1 MKTNKNRKMSGRSSN
16 VKQLLKSNVRWLNAS
31 RREGRPSSRVSR
43 CEAVIE
49 YAPSSSLLNKHGS
62 VSSTGLSGTACEL
75 VRVTDADGRVLR
87 KFPHVLRQALLGA
100 ASARTNEKMSREFF
114 GTLKRVGRV
123 ALREVARTPVIVAP
137 PAPVQQERQASP
149 EEPEVDAMEALR
161 LEMADQ
167 DDWDAE
173 TEEERASRE
182 KKERKERRKRSLTR
196 WVAKMDAERREARE
210 ERAATLMAA
219 AWRGHVCREGAKAL
233 ERLIASSH
241 EPTDQEKDE
250 ARQLREWMEAEAEAQ
265 GLTVEELMRRE
276 REEDSACMSMEELN
290 RRNEAEAATWDETD
304 WEEDDRQERQWEEY
318 KATRRLDT
326 SWD

>member
-1 MKTNKNRKMSGRSSN
+1 MKSNKNRKMSGRSSS

-31 RREGRPSSRVSR
+31 RRECRPPSRVSR

-123 ALREVARTPVIVAP
+123 ALREVEPPQRVVVAAVPAP
-137 PAPVQQERQASP
+137 PARVVAAP
-149 EEPEVDAMEALR
+149 EEPEVDAMEVLR
-161 LEMADQ
+161 LEMAGQ
-167 DDWDAE
+167 EDWDAE

-182 KKERKERRKRSLTR
+182 KKERKERRKRSLAR
-196 WVAKMDAERREARE
+196 WVARMEVERREARE
-210 ERAATLMAA
+210 GRAATLVAA
-219 AWRGHVCREGAKAL
+219 AWRGHVCREGTKAL
-233 ERLIASSH
+233 ERLIATSH
-241 EPTDQEKDE
+241 EPTEQENDD
-250 ARQLREWMEAEAEAQ
+250 AQQLREWMEDEAEAR
-265 GLTVEELMRRE
+265 GVTVEELVRNQGVEEPPGQEEDYGWEEEEEEDRYE
-276 REEDSACMSMEELN
+276 RE
-290 RRNEAEAATWDETD
+290 
-304 WEEDDRQERQWEEY
+304 WEEY
-318 KATRRLDT
+318 KADRRLARM
-326 SWD
+326 WG

>member
-1 MKTNKNRKMSGRSSN
+1 M
-16 VKQLLKSNVRWLNAS
+16 KQLLKSNVRWLNVS
-31 RREGRPSSRVSR
+31 RRECRPSSRVSR

-49 YAPSSSLLNKHGS
+49 YAPSSSLLSKHGS
-62 VSSTGLSGTACEL
+62 ESSTGLSGTACEL

-123 ALREVARTPVIVAP
+123 ALREVARPPVIVAP

-167 DDWDAE
+167 DDWDVE

-182 KKERKERRKRSLTR
+182 RKERKEERKRSLAR
-196 WVAKMDAERREARE
+196 WVEKMERERMAMSE
-210 ERAATLMAA
+210 ERAATLVAA

-233 ERLIASSH
+233 ERLIASSR

-250 ARQLREWMEAEAEAQ
+250 AQQLQEWMAAEAEAQ
-265 GLTVEELMRRE
+265 GMTMEELMQSQAA
-276 REEDSACMSMEELN
+276 EEPPGQEDYG
-290 RRNEAEAATWDETD
+290 
-304 WEEDDRQERQWEEY
+304 WEEDEDRYERQWEEY
-318 KATRRLDT
+318 KAGQRLERM
-326 SWD
+326 WG